1 MLPTVTATF
10 LVGINIVQVAAISEF
25 GRFSQGETATLTCV
39 GYGRPT
45 ADITWVRDGQTISN
59 SSLISISEQE
69 LIQNGLLFKQS
80 FLQLCSVRI
89 SDAGM
94 YTCVV
99 SDGRTSVNAST
110 RFSIVGKKLCKHFS
124 LK

>member
-1 MLPTVTATF
+1 M
-10 LVGINIVQVAAISEF
+10 AAISEF
-25 GRFSQGETATLTCV
+25 GRFSQGETATLICM
-39 GYGRPT
+39 GYGRPR
-45 ADITWVRDGQTISN
+45 ADITWVRNGQTISN

-69 LIQNGLLFKQS
+69 FIQDGLLFKQS

-89 SDAGM
+89 RDSGT

-99 SDGRTSVNAST
+99 SNGRTSVNAT
-110 RFSIVGKKLCKHFS
+110 TLFSLDGKKSFLQTFG